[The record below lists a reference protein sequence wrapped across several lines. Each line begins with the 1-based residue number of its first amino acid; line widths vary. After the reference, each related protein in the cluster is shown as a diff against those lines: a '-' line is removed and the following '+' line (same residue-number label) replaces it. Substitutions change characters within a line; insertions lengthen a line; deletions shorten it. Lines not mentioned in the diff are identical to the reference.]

1 MSLHHNPRI
10 VTDGLVLAYD
20 MDNAAKSF
28 KGKPTTNLTTN
39 TPTQAGWQGNYSLVS
54 SDTKTFDVTT
64 QQNNSSNTSAWR
76 TWYWDVSSYEGSTIT
91 ISGDVQF
98 LEANDAEF
106 LHITIGQG
114 NTGSFPV
121 HIAGSNA
128 ADKVQISTRPDQKIH
143 MTWTG
148 TINSAGLVGFTQWI
162 NNVTAD
168 GGNST
173 LRISNIQIEVNGF
186 ETPFVNGTRG
196 NYESLIDLSK
206 NGYQVGADYLGYE
219 SDGTFSFDGVDQNF
233 YILNLSSNAP
243 EIYNIQNNL
252 TMEFAFYPE
261 DSGDTGAA
269 LCRCGLGTD
278 LTFGFFH
285 QRVNNQIYLHWYNT
299 SGSAFDVSYSDSGV
313 TTNNAWNIGTIVRD
327 GTTAYFYING
337 NLVTTN
343 TGLSLTSESPT
354 HIGFGATRAANYVG
368 TTAQDFAGKIS
379 SAKIYNR
386 ALTAAEIK
394 QNFNA
399 NRGRFGI

>member
-1 MSLHHNPRI
+1 MSLHHSPRI

-39 TPTQAGWQGNYSLVS
+39 TPTLAGWQGNYSLVS

-64 QQNNSSNTSAWR
+64 QQNNSSTTSAWR

-121 HIAGSNA
+121 HIAGSSA

-173 LRISNIQIEVNGF
+173 LRISNIQIEVSGF
-186 ETPFVNGTRG
+186 ETPFVNGTRS
-196 NYESLIDLSK
+196 NTQALLDMSKSKYTITASSLTY
-206 NGYQVGADYLGYE
+206 N
-219 SDGTFSFDGVDQNF
+219 SDGTFEFDGTSDYITIPEPNVGLSPNSWTIEGWINPENQRSFFITPNSNGIDNF
-233 YILNLSSNAP
+233 LEYDNTNKRIAVKVCESADTNERYFYSNSQSVPLNTWSHFSASISNL
-243 EIYNIQNNL
+243 NVKL
-252 TMEFAFYPE
+252 
-261 DSGDTGAA
+261 
-269 LCRCGLGTD
+269 
-278 LTFGFFH
+278 
-285 QRVNNQIYLHWYNT
+285 
-299 SGSAFDVSYSDSGV
+299 
-313 TTNNAWNIGTIVRD
+313 
-327 GTTAYFYING
+327 YING
-337 NLVTTN
+337 VNHVDQTETISMSDWS
-343 TGLSLTSESPT
+343 GIW
-354 HIGFGATRAANYVG
+354 HIGRRANG
-368 TTAQDFAGKIS
+368 TFYLDGSLSNI
-379 SAKIYNR
+379 KIYNR
-386 ALTAAEIK
+386 ALSAAEIK

-399 NRGRFGI
+399 TRGRFGI

>member
-1 MSLHHNPRI
+1 MSLHHNPKI
-10 VTDGLVLAYD
+10 VTDGLVFGYD
-20 MDNAAKSF
+20 MDNVAKSF

-64 QQNNSSNTSAWR
+64 QQNNSSTTSAWR

-121 HIAGSNA
+121 HIAGSSA

-173 LRISNIQIEVNGF
+173 LRISNIQIEVSGF
-186 ETPFVNGTRG
+186 ETPFVNGTRS
-196 NYESLIDLSK
+196 NTQALLDMSKSK
-206 NGYQVGADYLGYE
+206 NTITATSLTYN
-219 SDGTFSFDGVDQNF
+219 SDGTFEFNNNNYLSLNTGITGSNFTVLMWHYNGASSFATAGHRTFLSTNNLRFQWDDTPDRGPFVDFNSGSGGGQANFGSSLTPANFLQKYTMVGLVGGSTVKTTFNGVTSGQSSTISATRNF
-233 YILNLSSNAP
+233 SSNGNVSIGIDNLSGIGGSDHINREGSVVKMP
-243 EIYNIQNNL
+243 LI
-252 TMEFAFYPE
+252 
-261 DSGDTGAA
+261 
-269 LCRCGLGTD
+269 
-278 LTFGFFH
+278 
-285 QRVNNQIYLHWYNT
+285 QIY
-299 SGSAFDVSYSDSGV
+299 D
-313 TTNNAWNIGTIVRD
+313 
-327 GTTAYFYING
+327 
-337 NLVTTN
+337 
-343 TGLSLTSESPT
+343 
-354 HIGFGATRAANYVG
+354 
-368 TTAQDFAGKIS
+368 
-379 SAKIYNR
+379 R
-386 ALTAAEIK
+386 ALTEAEIK

-399 NRGRFGI
+399 TRGRFGI

>member
-1 MSLHHNPRI
+1 MSLHHNPKI

-20 MDNAAKSF
+20 MDNVAKSF

-64 QQNNSSNTSAWR
+64 QQNNSSTTSAWR

-121 HIAGSNA
+121 HIAGSSA

-173 LRISNIQIEVNGF
+173 LRISNIQIEVSGF
-186 ETPFVNGTRG
+186 ETPFVNGTRS
-196 NYESLIDLSK
+196 NTQALLDMSKSKYTITASSLTY
-206 NGYQVGADYLGYE
+206 N
-219 SDGTFSFDGVDQNF
+219 SDGTFEFDGTSDYITIPEPNVGLSPNSWTIEGWINPENQRSFFITPNSNGIDNF
-233 YILNLSSNAP
+233 LEYDNTNKRIAVKVCESADTNERYFYSNSQSVPLNTWSHFSASISNL
-243 EIYNIQNNL
+243 NVKL
-252 TMEFAFYPE
+252 
-261 DSGDTGAA
+261 
-269 LCRCGLGTD
+269 
-278 LTFGFFH
+278 
-285 QRVNNQIYLHWYNT
+285 
-299 SGSAFDVSYSDSGV
+299 
-313 TTNNAWNIGTIVRD
+313 
-327 GTTAYFYING
+327 YING
-337 NLVTTN
+337 VNHVDQTETISMSDWS
-343 TGLSLTSESPT
+343 GIW
-354 HIGFGATRAANYVG
+354 HIGRRANG
-368 TTAQDFAGKIS
+368 TFYLDGSLSNI
-379 SAKIYNR
+379 KIYNR
-386 ALTAAEIK
+386 ALSAAEIK

-399 NRGRFGI
+399 TRGRFGI